1 MNLSPIHNESVIFL
15 VISVFALTFTYSSLT
30 QFVVFAVPPDSN
42 FDPAVN
48 NCTKKVYTNLIQQ
61 TCCWEEKSPGSN
73 SKVTYC
79 QTCYTP
85 TGPGIVTC
93 DPKQKQAPMPGNLQ
107 DLPTLEIPETP
118 SHFGKKPGGA
128 EQSLTQAPQLNSNG
142 SGTTEDDSSTQ
153 SRTPPTVTPE
163 ITKDDDNEEGG
174 LPTIERN
181 EDP

>member
-1 MNLSPIHNESVIFL
+1 MIHTNYVIF
-15 VISVFALTFTYSSLT
+15 VVVSIFAVTFIYSSFT
-30 QFVVFAVPPDSN
+30 PFVLFAVPPDTH

-93 DPKQKQAPMPGNLQ
+93 DPKQKQASLPGNLQ
-107 DLPTLEIPETP
+107 DLPTLEQPTTNP
-118 SHFGKKPGGA
+118 HFGKIPGSA
-128 EQSLTQAPQLNSNG
+128 EQSLTQTPMQPNPNG
-142 SGTTEDDSSTQ
+142 SGKADG
-153 SRTPPTVTPE
+153 R
-163 ITKDDDNEEGG
+163 
-174 LPTIERN
+174 LPSIERN
-181 EDP
+181 EVP

>member
-1 MNLSPIHNESVIFL
+1 MSLSPIHNKAMIFV
-15 VISVFALTFTYSSLT
+15 VISISAATFTYSSLT
-30 QFVVFAVPPDSN
+30 TLVVFAVPPDTH

-93 DPKQKQAPMPGNLQ
+93 DPKHKQASVPGNFQ
-107 DLPTLEIPETP
+107 DLPTLEPTTP
-118 SHFGKKPGGA
+118 PFITKKPGGA
-128 EQSLTQAPQLNSNG
+128 EEPLTPVPQPSSNNS
-142 SGTTEDDSSTQ
+142 DML
-153 SRTPPTVTPE
+153 R
-163 ITKDDDNEEGG
+163 
-174 LPTIERN
+174 
-181 EDP
+181 

>member
-1 MNLSPIHNESVIFL
+1 MNLSPIHNESVIFV
-15 VISVFALTFTYSSLT
+15 VISIFAVTFTYSSFT
-30 QFVVFAVPPDSN
+30 PFVVYAVPPDSH
-42 FDPAVN
+42 FDPAVQ

-93 DPKQKQAPMPGNLQ
+93 DPKQKQAPLPGNLQ
-107 DLPTLEIPETP
+107 DLPTLEPATP
-118 SHFGKKPGGA
+118 PHFGKKPGGA
-128 EQSLTQAPQLNSNG
+128 EQPLTQAPQLTSND
-142 SGTTEDDSSTQ
+142 SGTTEGDSSTQ
-153 SRTPPTVTPE
+153 PRTPKTVTPE

>member
-1 MNLSPIHNESVIFL
+1 MKLSPIHNEPVIFV
-15 VISVFALTFTYSSLT
+15 VISIFAVTLIYSSFT
-30 QFVVFAVPPDSN
+30 PFVFAVPPDSH

-93 DPKQKQAPMPGNLQ
+93 DPKQKQASLPGNLQ
-107 DLPTLEIPETP
+107 DLPTLEIPTQNP
-118 SHFGKKPGGA
+118 HFGNIPGGA
-128 EQSLTQAPQLNSNG
+128 EQPLTQAPTQSNPNG
-142 SGTTEDDSSTQ
+142 SETTEGGSTTHP
-153 SRTPPTVTPE
+153 RTPQSVTPE
-163 ITKDDDNEEGG
+163 VTNDDGEGGG
-174 LPTIERN
+174 LPTIEGN
-181 EDP
+181 EVP